1 MTQTVPY
8 IGTRGFT
15 GERDFAGAILDGLA
29 PDGGLYVPARWPDS
43 GAAQAALKAGSYKDQ
58 VLALLRLFGAGP
70 LGETALEAAAE
81 RTSQAFLKDGRTPL
95 VQLEDDLWLLE
106 LFHGPTHAFKDMAM
120 QMMAPLTAA
129 ALAQRGEDLLLITAT
144 SGDTGAA
151 AVRAFGG
158 TERIKLVVLHPHN
171 RVSPVQR
178 RQMTVDAPANVL
190 NLAIEGDFD
199 DCQQLVKTLL
209 ADEDVRAAGAVSS
222 VNSINWGRLLGQVPY
237 YLAAAHAS
245 GVAQP
250 DFVVPTGNFGD
261 AFAGWI
267 ARKIG
272 GSVGQLHAAVN
283 QNDALARALNDGVYR
298 RTTAHPSASVSMDVQ
313 APSNFERLVFEALDR
328 DTARTEALFATF
340 VREGEV
346 TLPADALAALRAEV
360 SASSV
365 SEAQTAAMIQTAHQR
380 WGQVVCPHTAVGL
393 VAALARR
400 EAGAGPQIVLAT
412 AHAAKFPEAGEAA
425 LGRAPDAP
433 EALAALENRPETF
446 AICGPQTEGVRDR
459 VLAHRRA

>member
-8 IGTRGFT
+8 IGTRGFA

-29 PDGGLYVPARWPDS
+29 PDGGLYVPAQWPEA
-43 GAAQAALKAGSYKDQ
+43 GAATAALSPGSYKDQ
-58 VLALLRLFGAGP
+58 VLALLRLFGAGR
-70 LGETALEAAAE
+70 LGDAALETAAE

-129 ALAQRGEDLLLITAT
+129 ALAQRDEDLLLITAT

-199 DCQQLVKTLL
+199 DCQRLVKTLL
-209 ADEDVRAAGAVSS
+209 ADDHVRAAGAVSS

-237 YLAAAHAS
+237 YLAAARAS
-245 GVAQP
+245 GVANP

-272 GSVGQLHAAVN
+272 GSVGHLHAAVN
-283 QNDALARALNDGVYR
+283 QNDALARALNDGVYQ
-298 RTTAHPSASVSMDVQ
+298 RTTARPSASISMDVQ
-313 APSNFERLVFEALDR
+313 APSNFERLVFEALGR
-328 DTARTEALFATF
+328 DAARTEALFSTF

-346 TLPADALAALRAEV
+346 TLPADALKALRAEV

-365 SEAQTAAMIQTAHQR
+365 SEAQTAAMIQTAHRR

-400 EAGAGPQIVLAT
+400 DAGAGPQIVLAT
-412 AHAAKFPEAGEAA
+412 AHAAKFPDAVEAA
-425 LGRAPDAP
+425 LGTPPQAPA
-433 EALAALENRPETF
+433 ALAALENRPEAF
-446 AICGPQTEGVRDR
+446 AICGPQTDGVRDR